1 MLLVRLPSDRG
12 ALGAQTGDDIG
23 HGFNLASRDI
33 LVAQREDF
41 QQRQCFL
48 SLFERGHVLQDGLGL
63 TVLGDDQGLALLCE
77 VPQNLGSVRF
87 EVADRLD
94 LR

>member
-23 HGFNLASRDI
+23 HGFDLASRDI

-48 SLFERGHVLQDGLGL
+48 SLFE
-63 TVLGDDQGLALLCE
+63 
-77 VPQNLGSVRF
+77 
-87 EVADRLD
+87 
-94 LR
+94 